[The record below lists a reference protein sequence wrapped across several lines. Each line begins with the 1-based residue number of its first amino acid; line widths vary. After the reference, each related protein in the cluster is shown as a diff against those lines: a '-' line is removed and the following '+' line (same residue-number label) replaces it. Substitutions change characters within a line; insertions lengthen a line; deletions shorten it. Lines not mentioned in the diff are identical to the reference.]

1 MNVEALVTDEVNDFL
16 STLGEEVAM
25 CSRSGSQQI
34 NDSYRV
40 GPISFSV
47 GNITVTLVS
56 QNISSYLQPEGE
68 QFEVKLSIPRQ
79 HVSNPDTDN
88 TMPYVT
94 ELNVESDG
102 LNPLLDT
109 LDDLFPESPKF
120 MYSDSTPSSYIFSER
135 FTVTT
140 DDLDLEDDYT
150 VTEIV
155 TLEVN
160 RKVAIVE
167 EGKNPLDA
175 VSGDMAVA
183 LDENDERDVKEI
195 QKQDTFEFE
204 GREVSFEKRISG
216 PALVDVE
223 TDEVL
228 FYVTDKWGVWGELL
242 KDRKELTH
250 DDDWSS
256 GLSNL

>member
-1 MNVEALVTDEVNDFL
+1 MNVEALVTDEVNAFL
-16 STLGEEVAM
+16 SDLGGEVAM

-47 GNITVTLVS
+47 DNVTVTLIS
-56 QNISSYLQPEGE
+56 QEISSYLQPEGE

-94 ELNVESDG
+94 ELDVESNG
-102 LNPLLDT
+102 LDPILDT
-109 LDDLFPESPKF
+109 LDDLFPESPNF
-120 MYSDSTPSSYIFSER
+120 MHSDSTPSSYVFSER
-135 FTVTT
+135 FTVTA
-140 DDLDLEDDYT
+140 DDLDLEDEYK
-150 VTEIV
+150 VTEVV

-160 RKVAIVE
+160 RELAIVE
-167 EGKNPLDA
+167 EGKNPLDS
-175 VSGDMAVA
+175 VSGDMAFA
-183 LDENDERDVKEI
+183 IDETDERDVAEI

-204 GREVSFEKRISG
+204 GREVSFEQRIAG

-250 DDDWSS
+250 DDEWSS

>member
-135 FTVTT
+135 FTVT
-140 DDLDLEDDYT
+140 
-150 VTEIV
+150 
-155 TLEVN
+155 
-160 RKVAIVE
+160 RK
-167 EGKNPLDA
+167 
-175 VSGDMAVA
+175 S
-183 LDENDERDVKEI
+183 
-195 QKQDTFEFE
+195 
-204 GREVSFEKRISG
+204 
-216 PALVDVE
+216 
-223 TDEVL
+223 
-228 FYVTDKWGVWGELL
+228 
-242 KDRKELTH
+242 
-250 DDDWSS
+250 
-256 GLSNL
+256 